1 MVRGHE
7 VKMKK
12 VRVTFYPEG
21 ERVEARRGAT
31 LLEIAKEGGIFIA
44 SICGGDGICG
54 RCRVIIKG
62 GEVEAAPT
70 TLLTRE
76 EIQRGYALACQTKA
90 LGEVEVLIPPE
101 TRAEGAQI
109 LIDEDA
115 QRFRA
120 LYAVSEEQAFF
131 RHDPLV
137 KKLYLELP
145 RPTLQDNLADQERLF
160 REIRRYLNV
169 PLMQMGLKVLQS
181 LPEVVRR
188 SDWKVTAT
196 LGRRGGTTE
205 LIQVEPGD
213 RAGAGRNFGLAVDVG
228 TSTVVAHLVDLAT
241 SQTIDAEACYN
252 SQLPF
257 GEEVTRRIIYAERE
271 GLKPL
276 NEAIVSD
283 INNLISALVSRNRV
297 ELHDVTTLVC
307 AGNTTMLHL
316 LLGLDPSHLRKSPYI
331 PTATT
336 PPPVRAAEVGIKI
349 NPRGLLYTMPNIG
362 SWVGGDITAG
372 ILATGL
378 YQMEGLTMFIDI
390 GTNGEIVLGN
400 REWMLACSTS
410 AGPAFEG
417 SGVKCGMK
425 ASRGA
430 IERVEISPEG
440 YIRYRT
446 IGGIR
451 PKGLCGSGL
460 IDAVAGLF
468 QAGYI
473 DRSGQLLLDL
483 DLDSSPQARVRERDG
498 QLEFLLV
505 PAGRTETGKE
515 IVITQPDIENLLRAK
530 AAIYAGAKILLKSMG
545 LEFKDLEQLFI
556 AGGFGNYLDREK
568 AIILGLIPDI
578 PLERVRFVGN
588 TSIIGAKMALLSEE
602 AYERAHE
609 IAKSVTY
616 YDLITYPY
624 YYDEFISAKFLPHTD
639 LSQFPTVAKRLEEEA
654 KV

>member
-1 MVRGHE
+1 MG
-7 VKMKK
+7 K
-12 VRVTFYPEG
+12 VRIKFYPDG
-21 ERVEARRGAT
+21 EIVEAERGKT
-31 LLEIAKEGGIFIA
+31 LLEIAQEGGVYVA

-54 RCRVIIKG
+54 RCRLIIKS

-70 TLLTRE
+70 TLLSRD
-76 EIQRGYALACQTKA
+76 EIQKGYVLACQTKVMSD
-90 LGEVEVLIPPE
+90 VEVLIPPE
-101 TRAEGAQI
+101 SRAEGAQI

-120 LYAVSEEQAFF
+120 LQAASEEQTLF

-137 KKLYLELP
+137 KKIYLELP
-145 RPTLQDNLADQERLF
+145 PPTLQDNLGDQERLY
-160 REIRRYLNV
+160 REIRRYL
-169 PLMQMGLKVLQS
+169 PASLMQMGLKVLQP
-181 LPEVVRR
+181 LPKLLRQSE
-188 SDWKVTAT
+188 WKVTAT
-196 LGRRGGTTE
+196 LGKRGGTVE
-205 LIQVEPGD
+205 VIQVEPGN
-213 RAGAGRNFGLAVDVG
+213 RAGQNLGLAVDVG

-241 SQTIDAEACYN
+241 SRTIDAEACYN
-252 SQLPF
+252 SQMPF

-276 NEAIVSD
+276 NEAVVAD
-283 INNLISALVSRNRV
+283 INNLISALVSRNRT
-297 ELHDVTTLVC
+297 ELSDVTALCC
-307 AGNTTMLHL
+307 AGNTTMLHF
-316 LLGLDPSHLRKSPYI
+316 LLGLDPARIRKNPYI
-331 PTATT
+331 PAATA

-349 NPRGLLYTMPNIG
+349 NPRGLLYTMPSIG

-378 YQMEGLTMFIDI
+378 YQTKRLTMLIDI

-400 REWMLACSTS
+400 REWLLTCSTS

-430 IERVEISPEG
+430 IERVEISSQG
-440 YIRYRT
+440 YIKCRT
-446 IGGIR
+446 IGDGK

-468 QAGYI
+468 MAGYI
-473 DRSGQLLLDL
+473 DRSGRLLP
-483 DLDSSPQARVRERDG
+483 SSTSRIREEDG
-498 QLEFLLV
+498 QLEFVLV
-505 PAGRTETGKE
+505 PAERTETGKE

-530 AAIYAGAKILLKSMG
+530 AAIYAGAKILLQSMG
-545 LEFKDLEQLFI
+545 LEFNDIERLLI

-578 PLERVRFVGN
+578 PLERIRFVGN
-588 TSIIGAKMALLSEE
+588 TAIIGAKMALLSIE
-602 AYERAHE
+602 ALEQAQELARN
-609 IAKSVTY
+609 VTY

-624 YYDEFISAKFLPHTD
+624 YYDQFMSAKFLPHTD
-639 LSQFPTVAKRLEEEA
+639 LGQFPSVARRLKEVE
-654 KV
+654 V